1 MKQNRI
7 AVVIFYAMRI
17 TFLQIA
23 LALIFTISSFANLIK
38 AQPVLNKPV
47 TIMAEQ
53 KAIKKILV
61 QIQRQT
67 GVKFT
72 YSSDVIDINRKI
84 SCSLFNKT
92 LGEFFDEVLKP
103 LDMDYRVI
111 DDDQILLFTVQ
122 NTTENILQA
131 FPVVADAIDVTII
144 SGVVTNE
151 NGEPLQGASIT
162 EKGTRNITVT
172 DAGGNFKL
180 KVKEDK
186 TIIVISYT
194 GYKTEEIVVEG
205 EKKITVVLASVDNV
219 LNEVVVI
226 GYGSVKRKD
235 LTGSVAVANQKDFG
249 NVSVSNSAQLIQG
262 KLAGVQVVNS
272 NGLPGSGSNI
282 IVRGTGSFTN
292 AEPLY
297 IIDGIQSNSGA
308 FNSITPGDIENITV
322 LKDASSVAIYG
333 AQGANGVVIANTK
346 KGRTGE
352 LKITYN
358 GYTGIAQTR
367 KILSLLNASEYVD
380 LVKDIAASQN
390 TTLPAKLNTPYVLQN
405 RTNWQNEI
413 FRTGAVTDQYVSASG
428 GSSKVNYF
436 LSAGYTNQQGILTG
450 YDFKRV
456 NLRMNLEEKF
466 GRFKFGQNI
475 ILVGTQSKGNVPN
488 LNDAIRHA
496 PYAPVYDSANL
507 GGYSKTTS
515 IDDLNDDANPLPF
528 VRLVD
533 NNSRSM
539 KTLLQFYGEVA
550 LLNGLTL
557 RSQAALEFNN
567 AGSHYYQSTFA
578 NGNLI
583 YPSSAGETFEYNSLP
598 LTENFLTYNKSFGI
612 HTITVL
618 AGNTYRSQG
627 TYRNLRAGGA
637 GFASDALRNIG
648 AATSQSVTG
657 FRTGAAQ
664 SVLISYFSRINYSLS
679 DRYIL
684 TASFR
689 RDGSSVFGPNN
700 RFGNFPSAGIAWKL
714 SEEPFMKGI
723 TSLSNIKLRASW
735 GRTGNANIPSF
746 MDQPQVWKG
755 STNNIVYSFGPDK
768 AYVNGSTIAALS
780 NQNLKWETTTQT
792 DVGLEFSALK
802 NKLSVALDYYNRN
815 NNDLLVYVPIEPSA
829 GIGGIGGIGS
839 SFLSNAASAYNKGFE
854 GTISYNQNI
863 GKFDFSVTANAAY
876 NKNQVTSLGGK
887 GAFPITSGF
896 ANGGIN
902 VTRTD
907 KGNGI
912 GEFYGYVIDHVAI
925 NQADIDKYND
935 IAKQITNNSNAVYQ
949 DALIPGDIIFK
960 DLNGDGIVDSK
971 DQTFLGSPIPKWTYG
986 LNLNA
991 SYSGFDLMVALQGVS
1006 DVSLFNDQRYWTEGT
1021 TRPYNGITT
1030 LLSRWRNPGDIS
1042 TIPKA
1047 GQNAN
1052 TNLNL
1057 RSSNR
1062 FIENGAYL
1070 RIRNITLGY
1079 SLSSDLLKGLSNNT
1093 ISSIRLYVTAQN
1105 LFTITRY
1112 TGFDPEVSSSR
1123 NDLLFNRGIDGGQYP
1138 QPGSFLFGL
1147 QVAFR

>member
-1 MKQNRI
+1 MKQKRI
-7 AVVIFYAMRI
+7 AVIIFYVMRI
-17 TFLQIA
+17 TFIQIA
-23 LALIFTISSFANLIK
+23 LALIFSFSSYANNVE
-38 AQPVLNKPV
+38 AQAVLNKPV
-47 TIMAEQ
+47 TVVAEQ
-53 KAIKKILV
+53 KTVKKILV
-61 QIQRQT
+61 QIQKQT

-84 SCSLFNKT
+84 SCSITNKKLIDFLT
-92 LGEFFDEVLKP
+92 EVLKP
-103 LDMDYRVI
+103 LDIDYQVI
-111 DDDQILLFTVQ
+111 DDEQILLFPIQ
-122 NTTENILQA
+122 SKTENTLKN
-131 FPVVADAIDVTII
+131 FSVVIPIDVII

-151 NGEPLQGASIT
+151 KGELLQGATIT
-162 EKGTRNITVT
+162 EKGTKNITAT
-172 DAGGNFKL
+172 DATGNFKL
-180 KVKEDK
+180 KVKDER
-186 TIIVISYT
+186 TVIVVSYT
-194 GYKTEEIVVEG
+194 GYKTKEVVVDGEG
-205 EKKITVVLASVDNV
+205 KITIVLTAVNNV

-235 LTGSVAVANQKDFG
+235 LTGSVSVANQKDFG
-249 NVSVSNSAQLIQG
+249 DVSVSNSAQLIQG
-262 KLAGVQVVNS
+262 KLAGVQVVNR

-282 IVRGTGSFTN
+282 IIRGAGSFTN

-297 IIDGIQSNSGA
+297 VIDGLQSNSSA
-308 FNSITPGDIENITV
+308 FNSISPSDIESITV

-333 AQGANGVVIANTK
+333 AQGANGVVIVNTK
-346 KGRTGE
+346 KGRAGE

-358 GYTGIAQTR
+358 AYIGISQTW
-367 KILSLLNASEYVD
+367 KKLSLLNASEYVA
-380 LVKDIAASQN
+380 LVKEIASSQN
-390 TTLPAKLNTPYVLQN
+390 TNLPAKLNTPYVLQD

-413 FRTGAVTDQYVSASG
+413 FRTGTITDHYVSASG
-428 GSSKVNYF
+428 GTNKVNYF
-436 LSAGYTNQQGILTG
+436 LSAGYTNQQAILIG
-450 YDFKRV
+450 YDFKRF
-456 NLRMNLEEKF
+456 NLRMNLEEKL
-466 GRFKFGQNI
+466 GRFKFGQNM
-475 ILVGTQSKGNVPN
+475 ILVGTQSSGNVPN

-496 PYAPVYDSANL
+496 PYAPVYDSTNL

-515 IDDLNDDANPLPF
+515 IDDLNDDVNPLPF

-533 NNSRSM
+533 NNNRSM
-539 KTLLQFYGEVA
+539 KTLLQIYGVVA
-550 LLNGLTL
+550 LIKGLTL
-557 RSQAALEFNN
+557 RSQVALEFNN
-567 AGSHYYQSTFA
+567 SGSHYYQSAFA

-583 YPSSAGETFEYNSLP
+583 FQSGAGESFGYNSLP

-618 AGNTYRSQG
+618 AGNTYRAQG
-627 TYRNLRAGGA
+627 AYRNLSAGGS
-637 GFASDALRNIG
+637 GFSSDALRNIG
-648 AATSQSVTG
+648 VATSQSVTG
-657 FRTGAAQ
+657 FGTGAAQ
-664 SVLISYFSRINYSLS
+664 SVLISYFGRINYSLF

-684 TASFR
+684 TASIR

-723 TSLSNIKLRASW
+723 TALSNIKLRASW

-755 STNNIVYSFGPDK
+755 STNNIVYSFGPNK
-768 AYVNGSTIAALS
+768 AYVNGATIAALS

-792 DVGLEFSALK
+792 DVGLEFSTLK
-802 NKLSVALDYYNRN
+802 NKLLVTLDYYNRN

-829 GIGGIGGIGS
+829 GIGGIGGIGA

-854 GTISYNQNI
+854 GSVSYNQVI
-863 GKFDFSVTANAAY
+863 GKFNFSVTANAAY
-876 NKNQVTSLGGK
+876 NKNQVTSLGNK

-907 KGNGI
+907 IGHGI
-912 GEFYGYVIDHVAI
+912 GDFYGYVIDHVAI
-925 NQADIDKYND
+925 NQADIDKYNA
-935 IAKQITNNSNAVYQ
+935 IAQNKTNNPNAVYQ
-949 DALIPGDIIFK
+949 NGLLPGDIIFK

-971 DQTFLGSPIPKWTYG
+971 DQAYLGSPIPKWTYG

-991 SYSGFDLMVALQGVS
+991 SYTGFDLMVALQGVS

-1030 LLSRWRNPGDIS
+1030 LLGRWRNPGDIS

-1057 RSSNR
+1057 RPSNR

-1070 RIRNITLGY
+1070 RVRNITLGY
-1079 SLSSDLLKGLSNNT
+1079 HLSSDLLRSLTKNSV
-1093 ISSIRLYVTAQN
+1093 SSIRLYITAQN
-1105 LFTITRY
+1105 LFTITKY
-1112 TGFDPEVSSSR
+1112 SGYDPEVSSAN

-1138 QPGSFLFGL
+1138 QARSFLFGL
-1147 QVAFR
+1147 QVAF